1 MDLDELRVELDKIDE
16 ELVNLIAKRV
26 ELIPSIAE
34 YKKAKGVARVDD
46 ERESQ
51 LIEAKRKLA
60 LELGVNPDLIEDI
73 FKRLIEESH
82 VIEKKII
89 GE

>member
-1 MDLDELRVELDKIDE
+1 MDLNELRVELDKIDE

-26 ELIPSIAE
+26 ELIPSVAE
-34 YKKAKGVARVDD
+34 YKKANGVARVDD
-46 ERESQ
+46 NRELQ
-51 LIEAKRKLA
+51 LIEAKRKIA
-60 LELGVNPDLIEDI
+60 EELGVNPDLIEDI

-82 VIEKKII
+82 VIEKEII